1 MQDPIGLAPSYLAW
15 FKPAHASHAFLETG
29 SPQTP
34 SLPTTFERIVAATLS
49 PCSCSHSRLG
59 VPRPHPTRTP
69 RAIIGF
75 EIEGDPIDTWERSQS
90 RFCIERH
97 RKETYEFTA
106 TMRTASARTKA
117 MRASPPAH
125 ACAGGPWKRRQAMQ
139 TALILS
145 VVRPAEV
152 LARTTPP
159 PPGYR
164 LHRDRLDGYT
174 YLYPKDWLPV
184 TTAGAD
190 SFYRNQ
196 NNLEENLFVDI
207 SSPSSSNYSGVK
219 DLGNEDDIGKRVLD
233 QYLVEFMSTRLGVRR
248 ESEVVESTFREA
260 PDGKLYCDVMLRLKS
275 YVNNNQYGIT
285 PEERVQYL
293 EWDRIL
299 LATLGVA
306 NRRLYQLRVQT
317 PTATFLDDVER
328 LQTVRDSFRVM
339 EVEEDEL

>member
-1 MQDPIGLAPSYLAW
+1 
-15 FKPAHASHAFLETG
+15 
-29 SPQTP
+29 
-34 SLPTTFERIVAATLS
+34 
-49 PCSCSHSRLG
+49 
-59 VPRPHPTRTP
+59 
-69 RAIIGF
+69 
-75 EIEGDPIDTWERSQS
+75 
-90 RFCIERH
+90 
-97 RKETYEFTA
+97 
-106 TMRTASARTKA
+106 
-117 MRASPPAH
+117 
-125 ACAGGPWKRRQAMQ
+125 MQ
-139 TALILS
+139 TAVILA
-145 VVRPAEV
+145 VARPADV

-174 YLYPKDWLPV
+174 YVYPKDWVPV

-207 SSPSSSNYSGVK
+207 SSPSSSNYASVK
-219 DLGNEDDIGKRVLD
+219 DLGSEDAIGKRVLD
-233 QYLVEFMSTRLGVRR
+233 QYLVEFMSTRIGVKR
-248 ESEVVESTFREA
+248 EPEVVESVFRDG

-275 YVNNNQYGIT
+275 YVNNNQFGIT

-339 EVEEDEL
+339 DLEEEEL